1 MKSPFI
7 KLKAADFL
15 ALTLLHLKNVCFCEV
30 LERIRGAKLLN
41 LEQ

>member
-15 ALTLLHLKNVCFCEV
+15 ALTLLHLKNESFLGVF
-30 LERIRGAKLLN
+30 AKFWQEYV
-41 LEQ
+41 EQSF